1 MRVVGI
7 RRKSDGEILMAV
19 SLGARYNLP
28 PGVTLDQVEMVPIT
42 VPEDVIM
49 PELTPE
55 QIEENKQMA
64 KQNEKL
70 EKIAHHFGMQISD
83 FIEKAAAALGIP
95 HCQVCE
101 MRKKILHKIHEIGWW
116 KAMALIWK
124 TVKNRDLNEEE
135 KRLIE

>member
-7 RRKSDGEILMAV
+7 RRKSDGEIIMAIPF
-19 SLGARYNLP
+19 GAPYRLP
-28 PGVTLDQVEMVPIT
+28 DGLTSAQIEVVPIT
-42 VPEDVIM
+42 IPEHVVL
-49 PELTPE
+49 PPPTPE
-55 QIEENKQMA
+55 QIEQYNQMV
-64 KQNEKL
+64 KENEKL
-70 EKIAHHFGMQISD
+70 EKIAHHFGIQLSD
-83 FIEKAAAALGIP
+83 FIEKAAVALGIP
-95 HCQVCE
+95 HCAVCE